1 MGKLTRGYLISAP
14 GCTIVNDSI
23 ESVDLESVEIETGSM
38 DRATLMI
45 QRNIFHSFVRSVNR
59 WQNKEEY
66 AGLIVNQVLIFFSS
80 PQSGC
85 RVFSPSRVSRESSS

>member
-23 ESVDLESVEIETGSM
+23 ESVDFEIETGSM
-38 DRATLMI
+38 DRALMI

>member
-23 ESVDLESVEIETGSM
+23 ESVDFEIETGSM

-45 QRNIFHSFVRSVNR
+45 QIKSNEIFSILLFC
-59 WQNKEEY
+59 K
-66 AGLIVNQVLIFFSS
+66 QVAK
-80 PQSGC
+80 
-85 RVFSPSRVSRESSS
+85 

>member
-23 ESVDLESVEIETGSM
+23 ESVDFEIETGSM

-45 QRNIFHSFVRSVNR
+45 QRNIFHSFARSVNR

-66 AGLIVNQVLIFFSS
+66 AELIVNQVLIFFSS